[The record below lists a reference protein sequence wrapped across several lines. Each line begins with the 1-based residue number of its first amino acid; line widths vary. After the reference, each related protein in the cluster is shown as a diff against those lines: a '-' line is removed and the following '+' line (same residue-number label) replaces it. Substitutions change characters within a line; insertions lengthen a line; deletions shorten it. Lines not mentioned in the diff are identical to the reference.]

1 VSAPTTAADLGVY
14 VHVPF
19 CERVC
24 PYCDFAVEASGA
36 LDPTVEDEF
45 VDGLL
50 AELDQARRALE
61 AELADRR
68 LATVYLGG
76 GTPSLLRPESVERV
90 LVALGAAF
98 PGPAGE
104 VTLELNPGR
113 LETARVPG
121 FRAAGVTRVSVGVQ
135 SLHDDTLRRLGRAHG
150 GDDARRGLEAC
161 LGAGFDSVS
170 ADLIYAAPGQGEDEL
185 LEDLAWLVD
194 AGVPHVSAYALTV
207 EPDTPFALAERRGQL
222 RLPDEDTALRM
233 SRRLRGLLCA
243 AGLEQYELSNYA
255 RRGHRSR
262 HNQRYWL
269 RQSVLGLGP
278 SAASLVGERRFQN
291 PRSRPEWEAGVR
303 ASTPA
308 AGPPSGGRGSRPA
321 QEQLSAYETRRE
333 ALWLGLRRLDGVSRA
348 AWIRRFGEPPE
359 ARFGPELGDLRGL
372 GLIEDRAGC
381 IRLTERGI
389 LFADDVLL
397 RFVGR

>member
-1 VSAPTTAADLGVY
+1 MSAPTTAPDLGVY

-36 LDPTVEDEF
+36 LDAGVEDEF
-45 VDGLL
+45 VDALL
-50 AELDQARRALE
+50 VELEQARRALE
-61 AELADRR
+61 ADLSGRH

-76 GTPSLLRPESVERV
+76 GTPSLLRPESVERI
-90 LVALGAAF
+90 LVALDRAF

-104 VTLELNPGR
+104 ITLELNPGQ
-113 LETARVPG
+113 LETSRVPG
-121 FRAAGVTRVSVGVQ
+121 FRAAGVTRLSVGVQ

-150 GDDARRGLEAC
+150 AGDARRGLEAC
-161 LGAGFDSVS
+161 LAAGFHSLS
-170 ADLIYAAPGQGEDEL
+170 ADLIYAAPGQSEPEL

-233 SRRLRGLLCA
+233 SRRLRGLLRA
-243 AGLEQYELSNYA
+243 AGLEQYELSNFA
-255 RRGHRSR
+255 RRRHRSR

-278 SAASLVGERRFQN
+278 GAASLVGERRFQN
-291 PRSRPEWEAGVR
+291 PRARPQWQAAVR
-303 ASTPA
+303 ATP
-308 AGPPSGGRGSRPA
+308 RGSRPA
-321 QEQLSAYETRRE
+321 EELLSPRETRRE
-333 ALWLGLRRLDGVSRA
+333 TLWLGLRRIDGVSRA
-348 AWIRRFGEPPE
+348 GWLRRFGDAPE
-359 ARFGPELGDLRGL
+359 AQFGAELGELRRL
-372 GLIEDRAGC
+372 GLVEDRAGC
-381 IRLTERGI
+381 LCLTERGI